1 MLLMWGFMSS
11 DVGLT
16 LGTNCKKLKTKDWG
30 GGGGIASASVHVI
43 MSGGQQGAYC
53 WVRKKRP
60 YIYILY

>member
-30 GGGGIASASVHVI
+30 GGGV
-43 MSGGQQGAYC
+43 GGLLQLQYM
-53 WVRKKRP
+53 
-60 YIYILY
+60 